1 MHSSITSTTWVD
13 HAHKQQ
19 NHTRYTVS
27 MFWAWAIVVVVSIFF
42 LFRRTPS
49 TKGKK
54 FKQVRPPVETVIAN
68 KKDAPYEISE
78 LHAPLLTGRL
88 LKFVIGLAFSP
99 AGRWLVVNPSVKKSN
114 NNVMGGEYI
123 PERPLFDAI
132 PPPRKSGHAHHDD
145 VNTQVLSTASPP
157 SATPTSGFRYN
168 TILDYHHCYKSKTLT
183 PTDIARAVLKAMDH
197 SNKTTPPLLAVLE
210 WDESVVMAM
219 AEASTNRWERNAP
232 LSLLDGVPVAVK
244 GEIVQ
249 EPYSLMAGAKFKA
262 SCCENMVE
270 GELMKRLKE
279 AGAVLVGV
287 TNMQEFGTGTLG
299 SNPGAGTPRNPHNP
313 AHYCGGSSS
322 GSAASVAA
330 GLCPLAIGADGGGSV
345 RIPASLCGVA
355 GLKPTSKLLPS
366 QRAGVQLAYA
376 VGVVGPL
383 ASSFTDVAIAM
394 DVFLKGSGS
403 PFSLEGF
410 GSKSLSGLKVGV
422 YWRFFHHCDREV
434 ASICEA
440 AVRLMESLG
449 AEINEITIPEL
460 EELRAAHMCM
470 IVSEMNTN
478 LATDV
483 DKHFDA
489 FNPETLLVLA
499 MAQGMSSHEYINSLK
514 QRARGVR
521 IMEDVFSQVDLV
533 VTPTCS
539 IPAPL
544 IHPGSASHGVSDATA
559 SGRLMRFMFL
569 ANITG
574 LPAVSVPVATNG
586 AGLPIGLQV
595 IAPWH
600 EDGLLLRV
608 GHALEGAGPG
618 TERPQVYYD
627 LLSDT

>member
-1 MHSSITSTTWVD
+1 MLWVLP
-13 HAHKQQ
+13 
-19 NHTRYTVS
+19 
-27 MFWAWAIVVVVSIFF
+27 IIVVVSIFF
-42 LFRRTPS
+42 LFRRTS
-49 TKGKK
+49 CTKGKK
-54 FKQVRPPVETVIAN
+54 SKQVRIAVETVIAN
-68 KKDAPYEISE
+68 KKDAPYEINE

-99 AGRWLVVNPSVKKSN
+99 AGRWLVVNPSAKKSN
-114 NNVMGGEYI
+114 FNLMGGEYI
-123 PERPLFDAI
+123 PEPPLFDDI
-132 PPPRKSGHAHHDD
+132 PPPRKSGHVHSDD
-145 VNTQVLSTASPP
+145 VNTKVLSTASPP

-168 TILDYHHCYKSKTLT
+168 TILDYHHCYKTKMAT
-183 PTDIARAVLKAMDH
+183 PTNIARAVLKAMDQ
-197 SNKTTPPLLAVLE
+197 SNKTTPPLLAILE
-210 WDESVVMAM
+210 WDESIVIAR
-219 AEASTNRWERNAP
+219 AEASTDRWERNAP
-232 LSLLDGVPVAVK
+232 LSPLDGVPVAVK
-244 GEIVQ
+244 GELVQ
-249 EPYSLMAGAKFKA
+249 EPYSLMGGAKFKA
-262 SCCENMVE
+262 ACCENMVE
-270 GELMKRLKE
+270 GELIKRLKE

-287 TNMQEFGTGTLG
+287 ANMQEFGTGTLG
-299 SNPGAGTPRNPHNP
+299 SNPGAGTARNPHNP

-366 QRAGVQLAYA
+366 KHAGAQLAYA

-383 ASSFTDVAIAM
+383 AASFTDVAIAM
-394 DVFLKGSGS
+394 DVFLKGSGK

-410 GSKSLSGLKVGV
+410 GNNLLSGLKVGV
-422 YWRFFHHCDREV
+422 YWRFFNHCDDEV
-434 ASICEA
+434 ASKCEA

-449 AEINEITIPEL
+449 AEIKEITIPEL
-460 EELRAAHMCM
+460 EELRVAHMCM
-470 IVSEMNTN
+470 IASEMYNN

-483 DKHFDA
+483 DKHLEQ
-489 FNPETLLVLA
+489 FNPETLLLLC
-499 MAQGMSSHEYINSLK
+499 MAQGMSSLEYINSLK
-514 QRARGVR
+514 QRARGIR
-521 IMEDVFSQVDLV
+521 IMEDVFGQVDLV

-569 ANITG
+569 ANIIG
-574 LPAVSVPVATNG
+574 LPAVSVPVATSE

-600 EDGLLLRV
+600 EDGLLIRV
-608 GHALEGAGPG
+608 GHALEGAGQG

-627 LLSDT
+627 LLQQQV